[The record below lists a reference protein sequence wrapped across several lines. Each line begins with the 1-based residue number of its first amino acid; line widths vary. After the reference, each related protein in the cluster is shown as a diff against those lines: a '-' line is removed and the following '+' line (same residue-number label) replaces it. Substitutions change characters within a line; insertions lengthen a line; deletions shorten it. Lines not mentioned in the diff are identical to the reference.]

1 MGGFLENLKKVFTVP
16 PESTAS
22 SFITF
27 IVKCNKCGEEITVRV
42 RRNSDISRINEG
54 EEQEGAEYFVRKE
67 ILGTKCNN
75 LIYIAISF
83 GPGFNVISRE
93 ITGGKFVG

>member
-1 MGGFLENLKKVFTVP
+1 MGGFLENLKKAFTMP

-22 SFITF
+22 NFITF
-27 IVKCNKCGEEITVRV
+27 IVKCNKCGEEITVRA
-42 RRNSDISRINEG
+42 RRDSDISRVNEE

-75 LIYIAISF
+75 LIYIEIFF
-83 GPGFNVISRE
+83 GPGFNVISKG
-93 ITGGKFVG
+93 ITGGKFVE

>member
-22 SFITF
+22 SFITV
-27 IVKCNKCGEEITVRV
+27 IVKCSKCGEDITVRV
-42 RRNSDISRINEG
+42 RMDSDISRVNE
-54 EEQEGAEYFVRKE
+54 EEGQEGAEYFVRKE
-67 ILGTKCNN
+67 ILGSKCNN
-75 LIYIAISF
+75 LIYIEIFF

-93 ITGGKFVG
+93 ITGGKFVE